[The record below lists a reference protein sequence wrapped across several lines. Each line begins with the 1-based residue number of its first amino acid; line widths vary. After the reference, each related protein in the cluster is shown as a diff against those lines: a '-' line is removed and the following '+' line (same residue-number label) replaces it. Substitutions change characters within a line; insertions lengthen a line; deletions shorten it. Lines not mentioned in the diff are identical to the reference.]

1 MHTDA
6 HAFTCRWQLE
16 EQRRALDEDL
26 RTTKVRLPCD
36 FHLIAHATHTHTHR
50 KTNRQTNTHTH
61 TLSHPSH
68 VSLCG
73 VVQAEVL
80 RLRAELE
87 EASTALE
94 GKLSAAPQFVN
105 MRKMIETKNHQIK
118 ELRQQLSK

>member
-1 MHTDA
+1 M
-6 HAFTCRWQLE
+6 
-16 EQRRALDEDL
+16 
-26 RTTKVRLPCD
+26 
-36 FHLIAHATHTHTHR
+36 
-50 KTNRQTNTHTH
+50 
-61 TLSHPSH
+61 
-68 VSLCG
+68 
-73 VVQAEVL
+73 QAEVL